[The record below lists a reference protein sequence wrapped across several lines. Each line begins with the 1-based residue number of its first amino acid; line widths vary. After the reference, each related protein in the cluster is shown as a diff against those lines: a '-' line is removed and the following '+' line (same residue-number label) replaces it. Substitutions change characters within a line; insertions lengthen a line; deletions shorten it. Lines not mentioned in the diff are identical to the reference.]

1 LQEQA
6 FDAAV
11 RLITTGP
18 GDQPL
23 MRLLSIAM
31 EMSGCSAAMI
41 VARRPDGHQVVV
53 SKGIPLTQFRE
64 MLPPTSAISTLFAKP
79 VVIEDATQISAFEN
93 SQLVHGPAAWR
104 YMANVPLPLNLL
116 PFPVTLTCADHAVGV
131 DRPENLLFEIE
142 KCAAIAADEIR
153 MIGDIASQSEAVRSN
168 LADIAM
174 LSAAVNQAQ
183 MPMAVLDDSLA
194 ICAISPRLAAMFEKP
209 TEALLGEVFS
219 TDYLG
224 RADGSEQK
232 LFAVLQ
238 TNEPLIALHLS
249 APDGRHVSI
258 LDAFCCETQDKH
270 RRFLIVTVTDRSA
283 TFQRFDDLV
292 SHHAESPGV
301 VSSFLLTTLIRQKK
315 LLKRGRISFHS
326 TAKWRANVKDTQIA
340 ALRAIKTDPPQA
352 FLAAVADEMASAA
365 SALFGSQTFKAVV
378 PVPCGSSGPNC
389 LSYRLA
395 KLVAARLGVEFFD
408 AFEPL
413 PQLGSSHPKQ
423 NKRRPKMRLLKAP
436 KVPVLLID
444 DVATSGEH
452 IEEAATLLLQSAPA
466 VLPLAWISG

>member
-53 SKGIPLTQFRE
+53 SKGIPLTQFRDV
-64 MLPPTSAISTLFAKP
+64 LPPTVEIAEMFAKS
-79 VVIEDATQISAFEN
+79 VVIEDATQLNAFEN
-93 SQLVHGPAAWR
+93 STLVHGPAAWR

-131 DRPENLLFEIE
+131 ARPENLLFEIK

-168 LADIAM
+168 LTDIAM
-174 LSAAVNQAQ
+174 LSAAVTQAQ
-183 MPMAVLDDSLA
+183 MPMAVLDDSLN
-194 ICAISPRLAAMFEKP
+194 ICAISTRLAAMFEKP
-209 TEALLGEVFS
+209 AAALLGQTFS

-224 RADGSEQK
+224 RADAVEEK
-232 LFAVLQ
+232 LHAVLQ
-238 TNEPLIALHLS
+238 NNEPLIALHLS

-258 LDAFCCETQDKH
+258 LDAFCCETHDKH
-270 RRFLIVTVTDRSA
+270 RRFLIVTITDRSA
-283 TFQRFDDLV
+283 TFQRFNDLV
-292 SHHAESPGV
+292 GHHPESPGV
-301 VSSFLLTTLIRQKK
+301 VSSFLLTTLIRQKR
-315 LLKRGRISFHS
+315 LLKRGRIAYHGI
-326 TAKWRANVKDTQIA
+326 AKWRANVKDTQIA
-340 ALRAIKTDPPQA
+340 ALRAIKADPPHA
-352 FLAAVADEMASAA
+352 FLAAVADEMATAA

-389 LSYRLA
+389 LSHRLA
-395 KLVAARLGVEFFD
+395 KLIAARLNVDFID

-413 PQLGSSHPKQ
+413 PQIGSSHPKQ
-423 NKRRPKMRLLKAP
+423 NRRRLKMRIVDAP
-436 KVPVLLID
+436 DVPVLLID

-452 IEEAATLLLQSAPA
+452 IEEAATLLLQSSPA
-466 VLPLAWISG
+466 VLPLTWIAA